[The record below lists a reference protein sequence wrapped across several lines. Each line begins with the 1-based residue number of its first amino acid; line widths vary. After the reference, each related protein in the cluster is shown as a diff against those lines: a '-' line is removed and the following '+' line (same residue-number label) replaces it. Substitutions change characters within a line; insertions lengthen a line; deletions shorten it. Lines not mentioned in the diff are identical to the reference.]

1 MLTSAQSHSHQ
12 SNETKISDSACSTE
26 HPYWIPIH
34 MATCSKFA
42 KVCVCSIFKQHS
54 SAIFIS
60 SDATRTISREVR
72 FKVKILGTEGRTN
85 LKIIN
90 T

>member
-12 SNETKISDSACSTE
+12 SNETNFQIQHALQS
-26 HPYWIPIH
+26 IP
-34 MATCSKFA
+34 TKFA